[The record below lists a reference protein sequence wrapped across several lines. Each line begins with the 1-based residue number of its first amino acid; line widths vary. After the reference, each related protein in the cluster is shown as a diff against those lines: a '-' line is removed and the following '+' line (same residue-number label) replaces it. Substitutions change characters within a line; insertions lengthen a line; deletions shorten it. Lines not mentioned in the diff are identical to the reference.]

1 MDVLKTMDSFVLVVR
16 TGSFAGAA
24 EQFGVSRAIVSK
36 HIQLLEEHLGARLL
50 NRSTRRLSLT
60 EIGRSYH
67 AFCIRILGQI
77 EEQKAAVASLQN
89 EPRGTLR
96 VMAPKSFGNLYVGSA
111 ISDFVARYPQ
121 IKVSLLLQDGS
132 LNSHDLIDNGVDL
145 AIRLSPVADSSAI
158 AKQIGSSR
166 WLLCATPGYLAA
178 HGEPQIPDDLLH
190 HNCLVH
196 TKSAP
201 DNVWSL
207 EDLHDAAHVTV
218 DGSFAANSALALRAA
233 ALKGLGIAMLPL
245 YSISTDLAT
254 RQLVQVL
261 PDFLGPE
268 RPIIALYPHRPLLLT
283 KVRLLVDFLSERFK
297 QAPVSYADYTRQNGS
312 DVTSVQRRRKSV
324 RAGAQAKAAKPLGL
338 AAARLAR

>member
-1 MDVLKTMDSFVLVVR
+1 MDVLKTMDSFVRVVGA
-16 TGSFAGAA
+16 GSFAAA
-24 EQFGVSRAIVSK
+24 AKQLGVSRAIVSK
-36 HIQLLEEHLGARLL
+36 HIQSLEVHLGARLL

-60 EIGRSYH
+60 EIGRSHH
-67 AFCIRILGQI
+67 AFCVRILGQI

-121 IKVSLLLQDGS
+121 IKVSLLLQDATP
-132 LNSHDLIDNGVDL
+132 NNCDLIDSGVDL
-145 AIRLSPVADSSAI
+145 AIRLSPVADSSSI
-158 AKQIGSSR
+158 ARQIGSSR

-178 HGEPQIPDDLLH
+178 HGEPRTPNDLLQ

-207 EDLHDAAHVTV
+207 EGPHGIAQVTV
-218 DGSFAANSALALRAA
+218 EGSFAANSALALRAA

-245 YSISTDLAT
+245 YSISADLAA
-254 RQLVQVL
+254 RHLVQVL
-261 PDFLGPE
+261 PEFLGPE
-268 RPIIALYPHRPLLLT
+268 RPIIALYPHRPLLLA
-283 KVRLLVDFLSERFK
+283 KVRLLVDFLSERFN
-297 QAPVSYADYTRQNGS
+297 QAPVSFADYARQHGP
-312 DVTSVQRRRKSV
+312 DAGAVERRRKSV
-324 RAGAQAKAAKPLGL
+324 RARAPAKAAKPRGP
-338 AAARLAR
+338 AAARLVR